1 MYYFHS
7 SKQLYAT
14 VCPIK
19 VSAFLYCFHAELEN
33 ADNAFLLPHMRIPTS
48 AVGIT
53 GAQNQI
59 NLTHLVLE
67 GLWTHVCDDG
77 NEAHM
82 QYLRIDRTPILDAFE
97 P

>member
-7 SKQLYAT
+7 SKQIYAA

-33 ADNAFLLPHMRIPTS
+33 PDNAFLLPHMRIPTS
-48 AVGIT
+48 VLGIA
-53 GAQNQI
+53 GVQNQMD
-59 NLTHLVLE
+59 LTNLVLE
-67 GLWTHVCDDG
+67 GLWTYVCNDS

-82 QYLRIDRTPILDAFE
+82 
-97 P
+97 